1 MAAMAAPVLC
11 MALVIALAAAAA
23 SVGEAAVVKHTFVVC
38 KSTQIVFFSSK
49 DQLCYFCLRNDRL
62 NVLQKE

>member
-38 KSTQIVFFSSK
+38 KSTQIVFF
-49 DQLCYFCLRNDRL
+49 LRKINC
-62 NVLQKE
+62 VTFV

>member
-38 KSTQIVFFSSK
+38 KSTQIVFFFERSIVLLLSK
-49 DQLCYFCLRNDRL
+49 
-62 NVLQKE
+62 K